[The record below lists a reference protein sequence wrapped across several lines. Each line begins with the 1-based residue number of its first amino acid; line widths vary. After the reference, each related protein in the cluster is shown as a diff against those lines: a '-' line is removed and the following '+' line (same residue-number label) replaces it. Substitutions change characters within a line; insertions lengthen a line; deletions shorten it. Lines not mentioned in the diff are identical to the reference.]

1 MKSLIAA
8 VVLASVALAGCASL
22 EYAGHDS
29 YTVRSYK
36 ADNGKVSCCE
46 LDIKSGKEY
55 ADRAVGFQTT
65 GTGAVL
71 TINEAGT
78 KAFKGQAL
86 TVKALTV
93 LPVTGLDALLK

>member
-1 MKSLIAA
+1 MKSLVPAIVIAS
-8 VVLASVALAGCASL
+8 LALAGCASL
-22 EYAGHDS
+22 EFAGHDS

-46 LDIKSGKEY
+46 LDVKSGKEY
-55 ADRAVGFQTT
+55 ADRAVGFRTT
-65 GTGAVL
+65 GSGAVL
-71 TINEAGT
+71 TINESGT

-86 TVKALTV
+86 TVKSLTV